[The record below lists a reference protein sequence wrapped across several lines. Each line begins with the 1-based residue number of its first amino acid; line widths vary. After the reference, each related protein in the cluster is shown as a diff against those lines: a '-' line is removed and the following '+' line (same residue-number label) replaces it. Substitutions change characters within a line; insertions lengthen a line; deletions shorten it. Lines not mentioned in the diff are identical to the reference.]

1 MPNAAKT
8 VLVLCKAMA
17 QLLVSEKTQ
26 KSQTE
31 PGCETPSALRSPWV
45 SILMLADRRCLYMS
59 FFGLPLVSIIRK
71 QGMGE

>member
-8 VLVLCKAMA
+8 VLVLCKEMA
-17 QLLVSEKTQ
+17 QLLVSGKTQ

-31 PGCETPSALRSPWV
+31 PGCDTTSALCSPWV
-45 SILMLADRRCLYMS
+45 SILMLADWRCLS
-59 FFGLPLVSIIRK
+59 FLSLSLVSIIRK